1 MDADKNTGK
10 TDAHGAVKMPRKWR
24 SHSTEIVQEMY
35 FLRFFGTLA
44 ILTILFVL
52 GLRFVQQTSSLS
64 DRPQSGQQQQQA
76 TTATEAG
83 R

>member
-1 MDADKNTGK
+1 MNADKNTGK
-10 TDAHGAVKMPRKWR
+10 ISVKTPRKWR
-24 SHSTEIVQEMY
+24 SGSTEIVQEMH

-44 ILTILFVL
+44 VLTILFVL

-64 DRPQSGQQQQQA
+64 DRTQPLQQQPPA
-76 TTATEAG
+76 AAEAG